1 MPQLINP
8 KLEVLRI
15 IAKHDGDWN
24 WYQIGRA
31 AYDILSEHSEIKLSD
46 LISADL
52 VGERS
57 VEGEQLPKVSLT
69 EQGRK
74 LLESFGNY

>member
-31 AYDILSEHSEIKLSD
+31 AFDILSEHSEIKLSD

>member
-74 LLESFGNY
+74 LLESFGNH

>member
-1 MPQLINP
+1 MPQLIHP

-15 IAKHDGDWN
+15 IGKHDGDWN

-31 AYDILSEHSEIKLSD
+31 AFDILSEHSEIKLSD

-52 VGERS
+52 VDERS
-57 VEGEQLPKVSLT
+57 VEVEQLPKVSQT
-69 EQGRK
+69 EKGRK
-74 LLESFGNY
+74 LLESFGNA

>member
-31 AYDILSEHSEIKLSD
+31 AFDILSEHSEIKLSD

-74 LLESFGNY
+74 LLESFGNH

>member
-1 MPQLINP
+1 MPQLIHP

-15 IAKHDGDWN
+15 IEKHDGDWN

-31 AYDILSEHSEIKLSD
+31 AFDILTEHSEIKLSD
-46 LISADL
+46 LIAADL
-52 VGERS
+52 VDERS

-69 EQGRK
+69 EKGRK
-74 LLESFGNY
+74 LLESFGND